1 MAEGTLR
8 TEYPAARPPEGR
20 CAVRDWDWALV
31 VEEALI
37 VILAFVVSFVPGFA
51 VGYWMATVS

>member
-1 MAEGTLR
+1 M
-8 TEYPAARPPEGR
+8 
-20 CAVRDWDWALV
+20 RDWDWALV

-37 VILAFVVSFVPGFA
+37 VIFAFVVSFVPGFA